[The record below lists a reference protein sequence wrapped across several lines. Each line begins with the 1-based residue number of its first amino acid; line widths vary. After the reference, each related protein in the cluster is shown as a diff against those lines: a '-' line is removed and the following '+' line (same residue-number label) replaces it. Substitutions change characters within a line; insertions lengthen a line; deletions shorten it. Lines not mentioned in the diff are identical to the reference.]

1 MYRRLD
7 SLRYRGRGRIFI
19 NESSQIKEPT
29 TDEPQTGQSAVPEN
43 DARKTM
49 LARIREHL
57 AASAPFDKVHHE
69 QHETGAT
76 PTAGRAVSQP
86 ANSDP
91 VDRFRA
97 ALESVN
103 GNCIVVP
110 DEAAAAA
117 SLKQIIDLYSPR
129 RIAVSDSPLV
139 QRLMRQ
145 VDCQAAVVADAAA
158 EVLFDCD
165 AGITGAQWAI
175 AETGTLVLEAKS
187 ERHRLVSLV
196 PPVHIALVAAGG
208 IRETMADV
216 LELISCSGELSRVV
230 TFVTGPSR
238 TSDIELTLAIGVHGP
253 GKLHVIVIRDL
264 QQTV

>member
-1 MYRRLD
+1 MLSPGHVRHCTNGADAFFDCCKGPRCGRDESRRPEESRAGCCRRSGPGPPGVTRARWRRAVFVSCGEQEMYRRLD

-29 TDEPQTGQSAVPEN
+29 TDEPQTAQSAVPEN

-117 SLKQIIDLYSPR
+117 SLKQ
-129 RIAVSDSPLV
+129 
-139 QRLMRQ
+139 
-145 VDCQAAVVADAAA
+145 
-158 EVLFDCD
+158 
-165 AGITGAQWAI
+165 
-175 AETGTLVLEAKS
+175 
-187 ERHRLVSLV
+187 
-196 PPVHIALVAAGG
+196 
-208 IRETMADV
+208 
-216 LELISCSGELSRVV
+216 
-230 TFVTGPSR
+230 
-238 TSDIELTLAIGVHGP
+238 
-253 GKLHVIVIRDL
+253 
-264 QQTV
+264 